1 MLRNPSLYGI
11 PVEARDDDPKLEQWR
26 ANLVHTA
33 AVQLEKSHLIKYDR
47 KAGNFQVRFL
57 ILNIRSLLCAQRYVT
72 TLQKSN
78 LFNLVR
84 QQSWVGSLLIIM

>member
-1 MLRNPSLYGI
+1 MSILAIVFLRMLRNPSLYGI

-47 KAGNFQVRFL
+47 KAGNFQVKRPMGGE
-57 ILNIRSLLCAQRYVT
+57 IGSVRHWLLVLC
-72 TLQKSN
+72 
-78 LFNLVR
+78 
-84 QQSWVGSLLIIM
+84 

>member
-1 MLRNPSLYGI
+1 M
-11 PVEARDDDPKLEQWR
+11 EARDDDPKLEQWR

-57 ILNIRSLLCAQRYVT
+57 YFEYQVFALRTKICDKWSLT

>member
-26 ANLVHTA
+26 ANLVPTA
-33 AVQLEKSHLIKYDR
+33 GVQLEKSHLIKYDR

-57 ILNIRSLLCAQRYVT
+57 YFEYQVFALRTKICDHT
-72 TLQKSN
+72 TK
-78 LFNLVR
+78 V
-84 QQSWVGSLLIIM
+84 

>member
-1 MLRNPSLYGI
+1 MLPILAIVSLRMLRNPSLYGI

-47 KAGNFQVRFL
+47 KAGNFQVIFVPSNDEML
-57 ILNIRSLLCAQRYVT
+57 IKILT
-72 TLQKSN
+72 TLQK
-78 LFNLVR
+78 
-84 QQSWVGSLLIIM
+84 LI

>member
-1 MLRNPSLYGI
+1 MAILAVVSYRMLRNPSLYGI

-47 KAGNFQVRFL
+47 KAGNFQVSVFSY
-57 ILNIRSLLCAQRYVT
+57 NFELL
-72 TLQKSN
+72 
-78 LFNLVR
+78 
-84 QQSWVGSLLIIM
+84 SW